1 MKGTSADGGAGEDPH
16 EAARTIALR
25 SLNAAPRTRA
35 QLTEL
40 LASRGV
46 PADAAGEVLDRFEEL
61 QLVDDAEFARMWV
74 RSRHRQRGLPRRT
87 LRMELQRKG
96 VGSSDIEAALELV
109 EDDDEASAAVD
120 LAIRKARATAG
131 LEPVVRRRRMMG
143 ALMRRGFNATVAA
156 HAVRS
161 ALEAEDEAVEEEPL
175 DGDDEH
181 DGWIAEEVVRRAGQ

>member
-1 MKGTSADGGAGEDPH
+1 MGAF
-16 EAARTIALR
+16 EASTA
-25 SLNAAPRTRA
+25 
-35 QLTEL
+35 
-40 LASRGV
+40 
-46 PADAAGEVLDRFEEL
+46 
-61 QLVDDAEFARMWV
+61 
-74 RSRHRQRGLPRRT
+74 GLPRRT

-109 EDDDEASAAVD
+109 DDDDEASAAVD

-161 ALEAEDEAVEEEPL
+161 ALEAEDEAVEEEPSTVTMSTTA
-175 DGDDEH
+175 GSP
-181 DGWIAEEVVRRAGQ
+181 RRWSRSAGQYRRVLLTSLGT